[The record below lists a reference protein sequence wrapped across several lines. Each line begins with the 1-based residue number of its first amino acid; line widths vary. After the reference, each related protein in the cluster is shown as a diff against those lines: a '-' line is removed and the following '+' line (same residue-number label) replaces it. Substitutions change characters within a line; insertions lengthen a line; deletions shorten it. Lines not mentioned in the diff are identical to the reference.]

1 MENNTQLDDQLANL
15 TDALL
20 ESGKFD
26 PAEDVEDL
34 GQIVQQLHNLIEPDA
49 KPPPAFRVRLTE
61 NLNDEWNRQHR
72 QKKTGGRIVQF
83 HNLRNNRYIAAAAVI
98 ALVLMIALLLD
109 QSASEPATG
118 TAASADGEGSSV
130 SDLLYVGVGAGTALL
145 VGYVY
150 FQFRRK

>member
-20 ESGKFD
+20 EGGKFD
-26 PAEDVEDL
+26 PTEDVEDL
-34 GQIVQQLHNLIEPDA
+34 GQIVQQLHNLIESDA

-72 QKKTGGRIVQF
+72 QKKTVGRIVQF
-83 HNLRNNRYIAAAAVI
+83 RNLRNNRYVAAAAVI

-118 TAASADGEGSSV
+118 TAASADGEGSSL
-130 SDLLYVGVGAGTALL
+130 SDLLFVGIGTGTALL
-145 VGYVY
+145 VGYAY